1 MKKRNITLF
10 TAIAAAAA
18 FASTAQAA
26 ISYVGNQDNVEAEG
40 NTNWSG
46 WRNATSAKT
55 FDIDGDNIMG
65 SDGYQMFENATS
77 GITSLPGY
85 IASVTKLASHSGVSS
100 SGFGI
105 MDDPADPTGNDT
117 INFGLWFDVSDTPG
131 DDLFSFVIQGTD
143 LDGQTL
149 RIGLAYDSYNRSGS
163 QNLRV
168 TQTVGSGSG
177 FDESGVLTFNDDGLD
192 FASFDLT
199 GLVAGDTF
207 VINDAIGSGTDGFGH
222 VGGIT
227 FDTIAIP
234 EPSSMGLL
242 ALSGLVLLRRRRA

>member
-1 MKKRNITLF
+1 MKKLITLF
-10 TAIAAAAA
+10 AVLGLVLALAP
-18 FASTAQAA
+18 TAQAA
-26 ISYVGNQDNVEAEG
+26 ISYVGNQDDIESAA
-40 NTNWSG
+40 NTTSSG
-46 WRNATSAKT
+46 WRNTTPAKT

-65 SDGYQMFENATS
+65 SDGYQMFEGGTT
-77 GITSLPGY
+77 GITGLPGY
-85 IASVTKLASHSGVSS
+85 IASVTRLTSHTGVSAS
-100 SGFGI
+100 SFGI

-117 INFGLWFDVSDTPG
+117 IYFGLWFDVSDTPG
-131 DDLFSFVIQGTD
+131 DPLFSFVIQGNA

-149 RIGLAYDSYNRSGS
+149 RIGLTYDSYNGSGS

-177 FDESGVLTFNDDGLD
+177 FAESGVLTFNDDGLD
-192 FASFDLT
+192 VASFDLT

-227 FDTIAIP
+227 FDT
-234 EPSSMGLL
+234 L
-242 ALSGLVLLRRRRA
+242 ADPAAGTLYMIM